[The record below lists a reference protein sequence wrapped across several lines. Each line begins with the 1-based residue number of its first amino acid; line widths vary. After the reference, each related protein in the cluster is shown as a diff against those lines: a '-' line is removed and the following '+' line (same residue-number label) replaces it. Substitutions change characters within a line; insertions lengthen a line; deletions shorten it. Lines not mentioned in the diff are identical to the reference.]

1 MSKNL
6 IDISRRQ
13 ADQLVQAE
21 FSRELLSKWKSTIKN
36 ERTR

>member
-13 ADQLVQAE
+13 NRPISQTKQNLAE
-21 FSRELLSKWKSTIKN
+21 NFYQNGRA
-36 ERTR
+36 R